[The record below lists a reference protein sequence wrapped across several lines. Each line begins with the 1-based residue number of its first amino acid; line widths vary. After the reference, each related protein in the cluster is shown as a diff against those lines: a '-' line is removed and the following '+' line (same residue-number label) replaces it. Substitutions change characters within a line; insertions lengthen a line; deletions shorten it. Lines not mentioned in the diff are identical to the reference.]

1 MTNLQHPKIEVQE
14 AAKEAFN
21 EFSQFYHIKSEKI
34 KAQIV
39 EKIKSL
45 FDDAVNSTVVETTR
59 GITLGMGGLAK
70 EVLEDLKTD
79 LLSVL
84 MKNSLL
90 KGKQNDDA
98 ETRKAAV
105 EGLAEVVIALGV
117 DNITSQELSDILVV
131 CMKATEDYAVDT
143 RGDVG
148 SWVRAAAIHTLRRIL
163 TLFIQNAPNK
173 LNPEMVIDYVCMCL
187 KQLSE
192 KIDKTRQIC
201 GTNLQYFLRENG

>member
-1 MTNLQHPKIEVQE
+1 MRIAMCHFIKCAAIAKLPLEEEHLFYINESLLTNLQHPKIEVQE

-21 EFSQFYHIKSEKI
+21 EFSQFYHTKNEKI

-45 FDDAVNSTVVETTR
+45 FDGAVNSTVVETTR

-79 LLSVL
+79 LFSVL

-90 KGKQNDDA
+90 KGKENDDA

-105 EGLAEVVIALGV
+105 EGLA
-117 DNITSQELSDILVV
+117 
-131 CMKATEDYAVDT
+131 
-143 RGDVG
+143 
-148 SWVRAAAIHTLRRIL
+148 
-163 TLFIQNAPNK
+163 
-173 LNPEMVIDYVCMCL
+173 
-187 KQLSE
+187 
-192 KIDKTRQIC
+192 
-201 GTNLQYFLRENG
+201 